1 MIFTTEK
8 PDFTPATPPN
18 LLGAIN
24 YCKQPPN
31 LQLVGGRTAFQ
42 RINLIFLTKR
52 KYRFRALMR

>member
-8 PDFTPATPPN
+8 PDFTPAAPPN
-18 LLGAIN
+18 LLGATN
-24 YCKQPPN
+24 YCNQSPT
-31 LQLVGGRTAFQ
+31 LLGTVFQ